1 MPIQVLEKT
10 VVIKMMK
17 DPFKTNLHAQRTY
30 RELKLLMHL
39 NHPDAQ
45 VTTAFFYP
53 SYINFLISQIVRLY
67 NVFTPD
73 ENLNQFQ
80 QLYVQK
86 NLFLLIK
93 PSFIVLF
100 YRYFVFNDAGRDLH
114 TAISDGTLFLEQ
126 HIRLIIY
133 SILRGLK
140 VQFVH
145 YYFFD
150 LFKNLRISTVF
161 QYMHSANVIHRVSR
175 SYSENSW

>member
-1 MPIQVLEKT
+1 M
-10 VVIKMMK
+10 
-17 DPFKTNLHAQRTY
+17 
-30 RELKLLMHL
+30 
-39 NHPDAQ
+39 
-45 VTTAFFYP
+45 
-53 SYINFLISQIVRLY
+53 RLY

-100 YRYFVFNDAGRDLH
+100 YRYFVFNDAGRDLDA
-114 TAISDGTLFLEQ
+114 AIRCQKPFSEK

-161 QYMHSANVIHRVSR
+161 
-175 SYSENSW
+175 